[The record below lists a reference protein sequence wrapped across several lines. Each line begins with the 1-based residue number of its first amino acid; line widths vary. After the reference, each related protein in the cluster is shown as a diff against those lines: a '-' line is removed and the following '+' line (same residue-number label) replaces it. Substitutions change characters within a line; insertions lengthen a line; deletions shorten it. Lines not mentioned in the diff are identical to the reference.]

1 MAKALKC
8 EYEVDIPEFS
18 IVSSEARDL
27 VERLL
32 VANPEERLTADD
44 CLSHPWLSGQ
54 SGGASSQIMLNK
66 SIPGD
71 VIYIDVINELE
82 TTWMRRCLA
91 RRRYGQPDYH
101 TKPPVFQSQNKF
113 FHEYLYGGRRRDW
126 FKYKTETQTE
136 LGGTNGKLLRGVAVL
151 LLFSIRFMK
160 FNKN

>member
-32 VANPEERLTADD
+32 VAGPEERLRADD
-44 CLSHPWLSGQ
+44 CLSHPWLS
-54 SGGASSQIMLNK
+54 
-66 SIPGD
+66 GD

-91 RRRYGQPDYH
+91 RRR
-101 TKPPVFQSQNKF
+101 
-113 FHEYLYGGRRRDW
+113 
-126 FKYKTETQTE
+126 
-136 LGGTNGKLLRGVAVL
+136 
-151 LLFSIRFMK
+151 
-160 FNKN
+160 